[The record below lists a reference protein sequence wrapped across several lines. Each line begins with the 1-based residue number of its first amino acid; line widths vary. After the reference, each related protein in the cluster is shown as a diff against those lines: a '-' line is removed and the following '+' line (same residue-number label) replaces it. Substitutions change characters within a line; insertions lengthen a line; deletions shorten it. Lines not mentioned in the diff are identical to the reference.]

1 MINTADADAASRRAA
16 GKGNRNMDL
25 QLTGKVAVITG
36 SGRGIGYASALA
48 LAREGARIVITD
60 IDPDSV
66 RQAVAGLKEAGFEA
80 IGTVLDVCDDG
91 RCGPWPTRQRAY
103 GGIDILVNNAGFTRD
118 KYLLKM
124 PEADWDAVV
133 DTILKG
139 AYHCT
144 RAALPSMMERKWGR
158 VINIASRAHWGNPGQ
173 TNYSAAKAGLIGF
186 TRALALEQGKFN
198 ITANAIAPGLIET
211 PLVRGLST
219 TTCCAPTRWRA
230 SRSSAWARSRTSPT
244 RSPSGLGARLVHH
257 RRTAARDRRPL
268 CLVTPS
274 FPPSP
279 PEPLMPEAHAC
290 GPLDVGHVF
299 ESAGRTITESD
310 IVGFACLSGDFNR
323 LHVDHEYAKGTP
335 FGQRIAHGLL
345 VLSVLSG
352 LTSPAATAAWSPMC
366 WR

>member
-1 MINTADADAASRRAA
+1 
-16 GKGNRNMDL
+16 MDL

-80 IGTVLDVCDDG
+80 IGAVLDVCDDG
-91 RCGPWPTRQRAY
+91 HVRAMADEAARAY

-219 TTCCAPTRWRA
+219 YDMLRANALARQPVQRLGVVEDIANAVAFLASERA
-230 SRSSAWARSRTSPT
+230 S
-244 RSPSGLGARLVHH
+244 
-257 RRTAARDRRPL
+257 
-268 CLVTPS
+268 
-274 FPPSP
+274 F
-279 PEPLMPEAHAC
+279 
-290 GPLDVGHVF
+290 
-299 ESAGRTITESD
+299 ITGE
-310 IVGFACLSGDFNR
+310 L
-323 LHVDHEYAKGTP
+323 LHVTGERYA
-335 FGQRIAHGLL
+335 
-345 VLSVLSG
+345 S
-352 LTSPAATAAWSPMC
+352 
-366 WR
+366 

>member
-1 MINTADADAASRRAA
+1 
-16 GKGNRNMDL
+16 MDL

-91 RCGPWPTRQRAY
+91 QVRAMADEAARLRRHRHPGQQRRLHPRQVPAQDAGSGLGRRGRHHPERRLPLHPGGPA
-103 GGIDILVNNAGFTRD
+103 
-118 KYLLKM
+118 
-124 PEADWDAVV
+124 
-133 DTILKG
+133 
-139 AYHCT
+139 
-144 RAALPSMMERKWGR
+144 SMMERKWGR

-219 TTCCAPTRWRA
+219 YDMLRANALARQPVQRLGAVEDIADAVAFLASERA
-230 SRSSAWARSRTSPT
+230 S
-244 RSPSGLGARLVHH
+244 
-257 RRTAARDRRPL
+257 
-268 CLVTPS
+268 
-274 FPPSP
+274 F
-279 PEPLMPEAHAC
+279 
-290 GPLDVGHVF
+290 
-299 ESAGRTITESD
+299 ITGE
-310 IVGFACLSGDFNR
+310 L
-323 LHVDHEYAKGTP
+323 LHVTGGRYA
-335 FGQRIAHGLL
+335 
-345 VLSVLSG
+345 S
-352 LTSPAATAAWSPMC
+352 
-366 WR
+366 